1 MVHRASPVSALAIAV
16 PKLIDLVL
24 SAFRSSAWMS
34 MPQSTHSDHA
44 GSSSPFRKGVPLLL
58 GIAWNAPLA
67 TMLMLLIAGRIT
79 LEQSE
84 YFFAA
89 WGATIPV
96 IAVSLAVSS
105 RVQNRLLKPG
115 ADVARLRPKLWCL
128 AAFWSAITVVAVV
141 ATLGMHH

>member
-1 MVHRASPVSALAIAV
+1 MSASDQTPDRESA
-16 PKLIDLVL
+16 
-24 SAFRSSAWMS
+24 
-34 MPQSTHSDHA
+34 
-44 GSSSPFRKGVPLLL
+44 SPFRKGVPLML

-67 TMLMLLIAGRIT
+67 TVLILLIAGWIT

-96 IAVSLAVSS
+96 FAVSLAVSP

-128 AAFWSAITVVAVV
+128 AAFWTAITVFAVV
-141 ATLGMHH
+141 TTWGIQN